1 MTGAYLHA
9 TLYPTLIGLLRFKLC
24 NLTCLKG
31 SELETY
37 GQEVRGYL
45 NYSAGHNFSCLFKK
59 QMQRTETTQ
68 NLKIG
73 HTTILTKVVLFIYLF
88 FYKGGFKTYFIWVYF
103 VVFQSLL
110 NGLMCSKP
118 EDPVE
123 YLESCLQKVKELGG
137 CDKVKWDTFVSQEK
151 KTLPPLNGGQ
161 SRRSFLRNGNV
172 YVE

>member
-59 QMQRTETTQ
+59 TNAKNRNNPEFKDRTY
-68 NLKIG
+68 N
-73 HTTILTKVVLFIYLF
+73 HFN
-88 FYKGGFKTYFIWVYF
+88 KGGFKTYFIWVYF